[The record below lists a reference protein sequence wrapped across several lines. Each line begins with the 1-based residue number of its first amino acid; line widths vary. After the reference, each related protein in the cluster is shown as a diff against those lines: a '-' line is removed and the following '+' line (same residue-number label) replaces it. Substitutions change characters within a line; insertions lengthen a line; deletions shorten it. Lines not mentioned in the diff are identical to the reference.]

1 MSSTPPGERPRLSGS
16 EANETGGSEPN
27 ETSAAS
33 GTESVPP
40 AERSGPR
47 SMGLGP
53 ASRKPVVRTTPFLGT
68 LPPDDAPR
76 VLDIRNVGKRFGD
89 KVVLE
94 NVTFHLP
101 IGEFLCL
108 CGPNGAGKSTLLKAI
123 LGLIHPDTG
132 TITISGLPVEKG
144 RSKVGYVPQRKAFD
158 RDFPASPIEVIVA
171 NLRGRWPLRIRD
183 DERELAM
190 AMLERTGATD
200 IANSRMRDLSGG
212 ETQRVFLARA
222 LATKPELLI
231 LDEPT
236 AGVDVGGRA
245 AIIDLMAEIS
255 ASDSIAAILVTHN
268 LQAIARCAERVVYLE
283 KTVKAWGLWSELS
296 SERELTAIQI
306 TSGDHQAIQLDG
318 D

>member
-1 MSSTPPGERPRLSGS
+1 MSSQPPG
-16 EANETGGSEPN
+16 TGTPTG
-27 ETSAAS
+27 A
-33 GTESVPP
+33 SVP
-40 AERSGPR
+40 PR

-53 ASRKPVVRTTPFLGT
+53 ASRKAVERTTPFRGT
-68 LPPDDAPR
+68 LPPDDVPR
-76 VLDIRNVGKRFGD
+76 VLDIRNVSKRFGD

-94 NVTFHLP
+94 DITFHVP
-101 IGEFLCL
+101 VGEFLCL
-108 CGPNGAGKSTLLKAI
+108 CGPNGAGKSTLLKII

-132 TITISGLPVEKG
+132 TVRISGLPVEKG
-144 RSKVGYVPQRKAFD
+144 RSKIGYVPQRKAFD

-171 NLRGRWPLRIRD
+171 NVRGRWPLRITA
-183 DERELAM
+183 DERDLAM
-190 AMLERTGATD
+190 AMLTRTGATN
-200 IANSRMRDLSGG
+200 IANAQMRDLSGG

-222 LATKPELLI
+222 LATKPDLLI

-283 KTVKAWGLWSELS
+283 KTLKAWGLWSELS
-296 SERELTAIQI
+296 EERELTAIQI
-306 TSGDHQAIQLDG
+306 ASGDHSAMQMDS

>member
-1 MSSTPPGERPRLSGS
+1 MSGPPGEGP
-16 EANETGGSEPN
+16 
-27 ETSAAS
+27 
-33 GTESVPP
+33 PP
-40 AERSGPR
+40 ASLERSGPR
-47 SMGLGP
+47 SLGLGP
-53 ASRKPVVRTTPFLGT
+53 ASRKPPERATPFRGT

-94 NVTFHLP
+94 DVTFHVP

-123 LGLIHPDTG
+123 LGLLHPDTG
-132 TITISGLPVEKG
+132 TIRIAGLPVEKG
-144 RSKVGYVPQRKAFD
+144 RSKIGYVPQRKAFD
-158 RDFPASPIEVIVA
+158 RDFPASPVEVIVA

-183 DERELAM
+183 SERDLAM
-190 AMLERTGATD
+190 AMLERTGATG
-200 IANSRMRDLSGG
+200 IANAQMRDLSGG

-283 KTVKAWGLWSELS
+283 KTVKAWGLWAELS
-296 SERELTAIQI
+296 GESELTAIQVAA
-306 TSGDHQAIQLDG
+306 GDHPAVQLDS